1 MGTVVRTVC
10 RIANLV
16 FHFCFFLFPLLVIL
30 FGFIESMRKIDVH
43 YERNVGIRTK
53 NILQFILYLRSV
65 NKRGEVKK
73 KKKTEIFSTVHEIFG
88 NSLQSEISMWLR
100 FISLYILRTLGDLIS
115 SYPKCRGVPSVGPK
129 SGHNRVKITR
139 CEFAKKKNDSNRLF
153 VELIDVLKQVLE

>member
-73 KKKTEIFSTVHEIFG
+73 KKKNRNFQHGTRNI
-88 NSLQSEISMWLR
+88 R
-100 FISLYILRTLGDLIS
+100 KFIAKRDFNVIAIYFSLYF
-115 SYPKCRGVPSVGPK
+115 K
-129 SGHNRVKITR
+129 NTR
-139 CEFAKKKNDSNRLF
+139 
-153 VELIDVLKQVLE
+153 